1 MRFESPSF
9 DPGNGCPCLITA
21 WRWPSRSPPNRLAA
35 IDPDGLR
42 RKLATAVMEGANAGI
57 RDPERLVN
65 FALRALPAFTE
76 NSLAW

>member
-9 DPGNGCPCLITA
+9 DPEMVAVLEYCLEVAFTIATKQA
-21 WRWPSRSPPNRLAA
+21 GD
-35 IDPDGLR
+35 DPDGLR

-57 RDPERLVN
+57 HDPERLVN